1 MNLRKPKTKKVV
13 VCPKMEL
20 AAVRDDDQNTL
31 DRPGQWCA
39 ALNNKRQDFMSD
51 FFIGQIMMAGFNFAP
66 KFWALA
72 NGQLLPI
79 AQNQALFSLLGTQYG
94 GNGTTNFALPD
105 LRSRTPIGYASSV
118 DPSWQPPAVQI
129 GQSAGVENVTLLST
143 NLPSHTHSV
152 NASTTAGDNRNPS
165 TRVFATSTN
174 SSSALNMY
182 GPSNGALVPL
192 NPQTVS
198 PAGGNQPHPNLQ
210 PYSVINFCI
219 ALSGIYPSRN

>member
-1 MNLRKPKTKKVV
+1 
-13 VCPKMEL
+13 
-20 AAVRDDDQNTL
+20 
-31 DRPGQWCA
+31 
-39 ALNNKRQDFMSD
+39 MSE
-51 FFIGQIMMAGFNFAP
+51 FFIGQVMMAGFNFAP

-79 AQNQALFSLLGTQYG
+79 NQNQALFSLLGTQYG

-143 NLPSHTHSV
+143 NLPSHTHTV
-152 NASTTAGDNRNPS
+152 NASTTNGDNRIPS
-165 TRVFATSTN
+165 NRVYATSNN
-174 SSSALNMY
+174 SGGSAINIYAASS
-182 GPSNGALVPL
+182 GALVPQ
-192 NPQTVS
+192 NPASVTPS
-198 PAGGNQPHPNLQ
+198 GGNQPHPNLQ

-219 ALSGIYPSRN
+219 ALSGIFPSRN